1 MPTDFWNYTASST
14 GGSKYF
20 GATSKYLDQ
29 ESKYF
34 EVVGPHGGPVISE
47 GVQILQHYSEVIGPE
62 GPNTSKY
69 LDRGN
74 YFRGVHFFVTA
85 HPLRFLLLPKKWTNP
100 QEIDMQTRQ
109 SAVSFHLGGLLCAH
123 LHISSWIP
131 SALPTIS
138 N

>member
-1 MPTDFWNYTASST
+1 MLHITFPTFSRSNYANRFLEL
-14 GGSKYF
+14 Y
-20 GATSKYLDQ
+20 
-29 ESKYF
+29 YF
-34 EVVGPHGGPVISE
+34 EHW
-47 GVQILQHYSEVIGPE
+47 GVQILRCYFEVFGPE